1 MNAHEPI
8 HWLHVTHL
16 PVTNI
21 LTNEETLSYLN
32 LNRDKKNV
40 FYIYIFKKKS
50 LEHSAVL
57 VE

>member
-8 HWLHVTHL
+8 HLLHVTHL

-21 LTNEETLSYLN
+21 LTNEETLSYLK

-40 FYIYIFKKKS
+40 FIYIFLRRNLLNTVQS
-50 LEHSAVL
+50 
-57 VE
+57 